1 MTDKIDSKMLPIKDI
16 FKKWFCIPNYQRSY
30 VWEKDQVSDLLDD
43 IYEAYLKNKGIKD
56 KGEYFLGS
64 LVLKSN
70 NTEDKTY
77 VDYDVLDGQQRLTTL
92 FLIIAVI
99 RDFNT
104 DCQKTASKFIYQE
117 ADIYENI
124 PERSRII
131 FNVRDDVKKFI
142 DKFVIPKN
150 ATLKIEEL
158 KNETQYTKNI
168 SIKNMANTII
178 FAHEYLKQKEIDDLF
193 AYLCNNVML
202 IYVATENLDDA
213 FKLFTVLN
221 NRGIKLRNADILK
234 ADNLSFI
241 PENLQNEFAK
251 KWEEVESYFGED
263 FDKFLSHLQSI
274 LVKEKARLSLLD
286 EFEKNIF
293 TIGKIKKGEEFFN
306 LVDNYK
312 SNYEFLFDNIQDKK
326 VKNLLTLMRLG
337 FESDIWIAPL
347 LKYYDKF
354 KDEGL
359 YDFIEKLNNKF
370 ASDWISGLTP
380 TDRIKNTNAIISKID
395 EVQSLENLLNNTV
408 LDIDVDEL
416 NVFFA
421 GNVYGKRA
429 TRYVLLRLNYL
440 YSDVDTILS
449 FPDTISIEHILP
461 QNPKEGSQWR
471 NDFSEDERK
480 EWTNKLGNLIIL
492 SRRKNSSQSNLDYQ
506 QKKTKYFKD
515 NVGLGRSASIM
526 SKDTWKLQD
535 LAENHAEV
543 LQKLKTS
550 FGIN

>member
-370 ASDWISGLTP
+370 ASDWIGGLTP

-506 QKKTKYFKD
+506 QKKTKYFKG

>member
-274 LVKEKARLSLLD
+274 LVKS
-286 EFEKNIF
+286 
-293 TIGKIKKGEEFFN
+293 IKK
-306 LVDNYK
+306 
-312 SNYEFLFDNIQDKK
+312 
-326 VKNLLTLMRLG
+326 
-337 FESDIWIAPL
+337 
-347 LKYYDKF
+347 
-354 KDEGL
+354 
-359 YDFIEKLNNKF
+359 
-370 ASDWISGLTP
+370 
-380 TDRIKNTNAIISKID
+380 
-395 EVQSLENLLNNTV
+395 
-408 LDIDVDEL
+408 
-416 NVFFA
+416 
-421 GNVYGKRA
+421 
-429 TRYVLLRLNYL
+429 
-440 YSDVDTILS
+440 
-449 FPDTISIEHILP
+449 
-461 QNPKEGSQWR
+461 
-471 NDFSEDERK
+471 
-480 EWTNKLGNLIIL
+480 
-492 SRRKNSSQSNLDYQ
+492 
-506 QKKTKYFKD
+506 
-515 NVGLGRSASIM
+515 
-526 SKDTWKLQD
+526 
-535 LAENHAEV
+535 
-543 LQKLKTS
+543 
-550 FGIN
+550 

>member
-506 QKKTKYFKD
+506 QKKTKYFKG

>member
-359 YDFIEKLNNKF
+359 YDFIKKLNNKF

-506 QKKTKYFKD
+506 QKKTKYFKG

>member
-131 FNVRDDVKKFI
+131 FNIRDDVKKFI

-241 PENLQNEFAK
+241 PENSQNEFAK

-359 YDFIEKLNNKF
+359 YDFIKKLNNKF

-408 LDIDVDEL
+408 LEVDVDEL

-492 SRRKNSSQSNLDYQ
+492 SRRKNSSQSNLDYE
-506 QKKTKYFKD
+506 KKKQKYFKG
-515 NVGLGRSASIM
+515 NVNLGRSAFIM
-526 SKDTWKLQD
+526 SKSTWQLDDLQ
-535 LAENHAEV
+535 ENHKDAV
-543 LQKLKTS
+543 AKLKES
-550 FGIN
+550 FDIK

>member
-1 MTDKIDSKMLPIKDI
+1 M
-16 FKKWFCIPNYQRSY
+16 
-30 VWEKDQVSDLLDD
+30 
-43 IYEAYLKNKGIKD
+43 
-56 KGEYFLGS
+56 
-64 LVLKSN
+64 
-70 NTEDKTY
+70 
-77 VDYDVLDGQQRLTTL
+77 
-92 FLIIAVI
+92 
-99 RDFNT
+99 
-104 DCQKTASKFIYQE
+104 
-117 ADIYENI
+117 
-124 PERSRII
+124 
-131 FNVRDDVKKFI
+131 
-142 DKFVIPKN
+142 
-150 ATLKIEEL
+150 
-158 KNETQYTKNI
+158 
-168 SIKNMANTII
+168 
-178 FAHEYLKQKEIDDLF
+178 
-193 AYLCNNVML
+193 
-202 IYVATENLDDA
+202 
-213 FKLFTVLN
+213 
-221 NRGIKLRNADILK
+221 
-234 ADNLSFI
+234 
-241 PENLQNEFAK
+241 QNEFAK

-506 QKKTKYFKD
+506 QKKTKYFKG

>member
-1 MTDKIDSKMLPIKDI
+1 
-16 FKKWFCIPNYQRSY
+16 
-30 VWEKDQVSDLLDD
+30 
-43 IYEAYLKNKGIKD
+43 
-56 KGEYFLGS
+56 
-64 LVLKSN
+64 
-70 NTEDKTY
+70 
-77 VDYDVLDGQQRLTTL
+77 
-92 FLIIAVI
+92 
-99 RDFNT
+99 
-104 DCQKTASKFIYQE
+104 
-117 ADIYENI
+117 
-124 PERSRII
+124 
-131 FNVRDDVKKFI
+131 
-142 DKFVIPKN
+142 
-150 ATLKIEEL
+150 
-158 KNETQYTKNI
+158 
-168 SIKNMANTII
+168 MANTII

-506 QKKTKYFKD
+506 QKKTKYFKG

>member
-440 YSDVDTILS
+440 YSEVDTILS

-506 QKKTKYFKD
+506 QKKTKYFKG

>member
-274 LVKEKARLSLLD
+274 LEKARLSLLD

-506 QKKTKYFKD
+506 QKKTKYFKG

>member
-1 MTDKIDSKMLPIKDI
+1 
-16 FKKWFCIPNYQRSY
+16 
-30 VWEKDQVSDLLDD
+30 
-43 IYEAYLKNKGIKD
+43 
-56 KGEYFLGS
+56 
-64 LVLKSN
+64 
-70 NTEDKTY
+70 
-77 VDYDVLDGQQRLTTL
+77 
-92 FLIIAVI
+92 
-99 RDFNT
+99 
-104 DCQKTASKFIYQE
+104 
-117 ADIYENI
+117 
-124 PERSRII
+124 
-131 FNVRDDVKKFI
+131 
-142 DKFVIPKN
+142 
-150 ATLKIEEL
+150 
-158 KNETQYTKNI
+158 
-168 SIKNMANTII
+168 MANTII

-370 ASDWISGLTP
+370 EIG
-380 TDRIKNTNAIISKID
+380 
-395 EVQSLENLLNNTV
+395 
-408 LDIDVDEL
+408 
-416 NVFFA
+416 
-421 GNVYGKRA
+421 RA
-429 TRYVLLRLNYL
+429 HV
-440 YSDVDTILS
+440 
-449 FPDTISIEHILP
+449 
-461 QNPKEGSQWR
+461 
-471 NDFSEDERK
+471 
-480 EWTNKLGNLIIL
+480 
-492 SRRKNSSQSNLDYQ
+492 
-506 QKKTKYFKD
+506 
-515 NVGLGRSASIM
+515 
-526 SKDTWKLQD
+526 
-535 LAENHAEV
+535 
-543 LQKLKTS
+543 
-550 FGIN
+550 